1 MRKIT
6 VGGMVSIDGVMRAP
20 GGHLHAKPKWSQL
33 MRQLKAVAGGVMA
46 AAIAV
51 TLVSVGAPS
60 GERGYAFAAD
70 TKEARRVTP
79 TKTGYVN
86 VSGARFYYQ
95 VYGDLSST
103 KKPLLVL
110 HGSFMSSDAMAP
122 LIEGFAGTRP
132 VIAFDARGHGRTG
145 ELPGPFTYA
154 QMATDAAGV
163 LDALNVPTAD
173 LLGYSMGG
181 VTAVIMAVRFPDK
194 VGKQVIVSGVSRR
207 DGWYPEVLQV
217 MAQIT
222 PEAFA
227 GSPLEAEYK
236 RLSPTPDAFP
246 ALVRDIRNQEAENY
260 DQPDEAIRTIKGKT
274 MIVVGD
280 SDGVKLDHALKL
292 FRLRGG
298 GDSKEAAPAFL
309 TEAPSARLAI
319 LPATAHVGIMASGP
333 LIAELVV
340 PFLDDTKPIVAPG
353 FFKESP

>member
-1 MRKIT
+1 MRK
-6 VGGMVSIDGVMRAP
+6 SR
-20 GGHLHAKPKWSQL
+20 
-33 MRQLKAVAGGVMA
+33 AVAARVMA
-46 AAIAV
+46 AAAAL
-51 TLVSVGAPS
+51 TLVIIVAPS

-70 TKEARRVTP
+70 TKDARRVTP

-103 KKPLLVL
+103 KTPPLLVM
-110 HGSFMSSDAMAP
+110 HGSFMSSEGMAP

-154 QMATDAAGV
+154 QMAADAAGV
-163 LDALNVPTAD
+163 LDALKVPTAD

-181 VTAVIMAVRFPDK
+181 VTAVTMAVRFPDK

-207 DGWYPEVLQV
+207 DGWYPQVLQG

-246 ALVRDIRNQEAENY
+246 NLVRDIRNQEAENY
-260 DQPDEAIRTIKGKT
+260 DQPDEAIRKIKGKT

-280 SDGVKLDHALKL
+280 SDGVQLDHALKL

-309 TEAPSARLAI
+309 TEAPNARLAI
-319 LPATAHVGIMASGP
+319 LPATAHVGIMVSGP
-333 LIAELVV
+333 LIAELVI
-340 PFLDDTKPIVAPG
+340 PFLDDTKPVLAPG
-353 FFKESP
+353 FFKESGNDQ

>member
-1 MRKIT
+1 MRNPRLVT
-6 VGGMVSIDGVMRAP
+6 GAVMI
-20 GGHLHAKPKWSQL
+20 
-33 MRQLKAVAGGVMA
+33 VA
-46 AAIAV
+46 AAL
-51 TLVSVGAPS
+51 TLISVGAPDREAS
-60 GERGYAFAAD
+60 HAYAAD
-70 TKEARRVTP
+70 TKEARPVTP
-79 TKTGYVN
+79 TKAGYVD

-103 KKPLLVL
+103 KTPLLVL

-122 LIEGFAGTRP
+122 LIEGFVDTRP

-154 QMATDAAGV
+154 QMAADAVGV
-163 LDALNVPTAD
+163 LDALKVPAAD

-181 VTAVIMAVRFPDK
+181 VTALTMAVQFPDK

-207 DGWYPEVLQV
+207 DGWYPQVLQA

-227 GSPLEAEYK
+227 GSPLEEEYK

-260 DQPDEAIRTIKGKT
+260 DQPDEAIRKIKGKT
-274 MIVVGD
+274 MIVIGD
-280 SDGVKLDHALKL
+280 SDGVQLDYALKL

-309 TEAPSARLAI
+309 SEAPSARLAI
-319 LPATAHVGIMASGP
+319 LPATAHVGIMVSGP
-333 LIAELVV
+333 LIAELVN
-340 PFLDDTKPIVAPG
+340 PFLDDAKPVLAPG
-353 FFKESP
+353 FFKE

>member
-1 MRKIT
+1 MSRL
-6 VGGMVSIDGVMRAP
+6 RA
-20 GGHLHAKPKWSQL
+20 A
-33 MRQLKAVAGGVMA
+33 AGGVMA
-46 AAIAV
+46 MAV
-51 TLVSVGAPS
+51 ALTLVSVGAPGGVGS
-60 GERGYAFAAD
+60 HAFAAD
-70 TKEARRVTP
+70 TKKARPVSP

-95 VYGDLSST
+95 VYGDLNST
-103 KKPLLVL
+103 KTPLLVL
-110 HGSFMSSDAMAP
+110 HGSFMSSNAMAP

-154 QMATDAAGV
+154 QMAADAAGV
-163 LDALNVPTAD
+163 LDALKVPRAD

-181 VTAVIMAVRFPDK
+181 VTALTMAVQFPDK
-194 VGKQVIVSGVSRR
+194 VGKQVIVSGVARR
-207 DGWYPEVLQV
+207 DGWYPQV
-217 MAQIT
+217 PQAMAQIT

-246 ALVRDIRNQEAENY
+246 DLVRDIRDQEAENY
-260 DQPDEAIRTIKGKT
+260 DQPDEAIRKIGGKT
-274 MIVVGD
+274 MIVIGD
-280 SDGVKLDHALKL
+280 SDGVQLDYALKL

-319 LPATAHVGIMASGP
+319 LPATAHVGIMVSGP
-333 LIAELVV
+333 LIAELVN
-340 PFLDDTKPIVAPG
+340 PFLDDTKPVLAPG